1 MLSSDLPKMA
11 LRKKLISSIPLMV
24 GGAHIFPV
32 VRNLGVMLLDSQL
45 LMDVQINSTLKKA
58 YYHLRQIAR
67 IKRFISQSTVVQLF
81 RAFVLSQLHYGNALL
96 VGLPALRITKFQ
108 RVQNSA
114 ARLIRSVILYPVLR
128 FLHWLSFIQQI

>member
-45 LMDVQINSTLKKA
+45 LMGVQINSTFKKS
-58 YYHLRQIAR
+58 LLP
-67 IKRFISQSTVVQLF
+67 SQ
-81 RAFVLSQLHYGNALL
+81 ANC
-96 VGLPALRITKFQ
+96 
-108 RVQNSA
+108 
-114 ARLIRSVILYPVLR
+114 
-128 FLHWLSFIQQI
+128 